1 MTNKLSREELIIL
14 VEKIINCEGT
24 EEEIDQMIEIVEKNV
39 PHPEVSDLIFWDE
52 EDLSPEQIVDK
63 ALNYKPIILP

>member
-63 ALNYKPIILP
+63 ALNYK